1 MLEEILPVLA
11 EAAPPAAEP
20 AEAGL
25 AVQGPPQHGL
35 PQRKGLRNS
44 PTAVLLQQLLG
55 LGDLG
60 GSQNLNQIIDTL
72 SNVGGK
78 VLTFTANF
86 LLSLLFSFLIVLD
99 MPVLGRHVR
108 GLADTRLRRE

>member
-1 MLEEILPVLA
+1 M
-11 EAAPPAAEP
+11 
-20 AEAGL
+20 
-25 AVQGPPQHGL
+25 
-35 PQRKGLRNS
+35 
-44 PTAVLLQQLLG
+44 QQLLG

-108 GLADTRLRRE
+108 GLADTRLRFIYLAVADNIREFSLVLGRALEAQLIIALVNSALTAIGVWP